1 MIEFTTGL
9 ALMASLYVGGNAG
22 IQVIQAP
29 TTSPAVASTTTQKNQ
44 REITT
49 NSVYTTLSGTSDSQT
64 SDQIINS
71 KQVERYV
78 REQFKDEPVLVEIA
92 RCESTFRQ
100 YDKNGNI
107 IRGVVNK
114 GDVGVMQINERYH
127 ANEAVKLGL
136 NIYTTE
142 GNVAFA
148 KHLFD
153 KFGSQPW
160 SSSQDCWSTGNS
172 LAMR

>member
-9 ALMASLYVGGNAG
+9 ALMASLYVGGNTG
-22 IQVIQAP
+22 VQIIP
-29 TTSPAVASTTTQKNQ
+29 TSTTSPVLASTTNKQ
-44 REITT
+44 EITT
-49 NSVYTTLSGTSDSQT
+49 SSVYTTLSGTSDNQI
-64 SDQIINS
+64 SDQIVNS
-71 KQVERYV
+71 KQVEKYV
-78 REQFKDEPVLVEIA
+78 REQFKDEPILVEIA

-100 YDKNGNI
+100 YDKNGGI
-107 IRGVVNK
+107 IRGIVNK

-127 ANEAVKLGL
+127 ADEAVKLGL

-148 KHLFD
+148 KHLYD

-160 SSSQDCWSTGNS
+160 SSSEDCWSAGNS
-172 LAMR
+172 LAMK

>member
-9 ALMASLYVGGNAG
+9 VLMASLYVGGNAG
-22 IQVIQAP
+22 VQIIQA
-29 TTSPAVASTTTQKNQ
+29 TTSPTVASTTQ

-49 NSVYTTLSGTSDSQT
+49 NSVSTTLSGISNNQI
-64 SDQIINS
+64 SDQIVNS
-71 KQVERYV
+71 KQVEKYV

-127 ANEAVKLGL
+127 ADEAVKLGL

-148 KHLFD
+148 KHLYD

-160 SSSQDCWSTGNS
+160 SSSEDCWSTGNS